1 MAPVSRSTNG
11 GSMVR
16 IVGLVGAGALLWL
29 GTQAIA
35 FGISKAGDG
44 WIGPTAWSLPL
55 VALYPIALVRLGR
68 SRFGGTKADAA
79 MLMMA
84 VTLDVLLAYNIERQ
98 EPGYFAMAWD
108 VAPSLV
114 FAWLALWIGW
124 QIIALATLI
133 RAVFRGAA
141 ELPNVS

>member
-1 MAPVSRSTNG
+1 
-11 GSMVR
+11 MVR
-16 IVGLVGAGALLWL
+16 IVGSVGAGALLWL

-35 FGISKAGDG
+35 FGMSKAGDG

-55 VALYPIALVRLGR
+55 VALYPIALVRFGR
-68 SRFGGTKADAA
+68 PRAGGTKADAA

-98 EPGYFAMAWD
+98 EPGYFVVAWD

-114 FAWLALWIGW
+114 STWLALWVGW

-133 RAVFRGAA
+133 RAVFRGAV
-141 ELPNVS
+141 ELPNVG

>member
-1 MAPVSRSTNG
+1 MSRSTIG
-11 GSMVR
+11 GSMIR
-16 IVGLVGAGALLWL
+16 IVGSIGAGTLLWL

-35 FGISKAGDG
+35 FGMSKAGDG

-68 SRFGGTKADAA
+68 RRLGGIKADAA
-79 MLMMA
+79 MLTMA

-98 EPGYFAMAWD
+98 ELGYFALAWD

-114 FAWLALWIGW
+114 STWFALWMGW
-124 QIIALATLI
+124 QIIAFATLI
-133 RAVFRGAA
+133 RAVSRGAA
-141 ELPNVS
+141 ELPNGS